1 MADLTKGQKEF
12 IEYYLLTLNPFEA
25 AILAGYPRDD
35 AVKYGKSLLN
45 SRRVMTKIRER
56 VRNHA
61 QNLYVTR
68 SYIVDRLLDIIDF
81 CMEKETVLNKDGED
95 TGRLKMRDSSG
106 ALRALVSL
114 SKLVEGCEKMSQ
126 NSELDMEVDN
136 LNLEK
141 I

>member
-1 MADLTKGQKEF
+1 MADLTKNQKEF

-25 AILAGYPRDD
+25 AILAGYPRDE
-35 AVKYGKSLLN
+35 AVRYGKSLLN
-45 SRRVMTKIRER
+45 SKRVMSKIRER

-68 SYIVDRLLDIIDF
+68 SFIVDRLLEIIDF
-81 CMEKETVLNKDGED
+81 SMEKENILNKDGED
-95 TGRLKMRDSSG
+95 TGRTKMRDSAG

-126 NSELDMEVDN
+126 GNDFDMEVEN
-136 LNLEK
+136 LDTEK

>member
-1 MADLTKGQKEF
+1 MADLTKNQKEF

-45 SRRVMTKIRER
+45 SKRVMSKIRER

-68 SYIVDRLLDIIDF
+68 SFIVDRLLEIIDF
-81 CMEKETVLNKDGED
+81 SMEKENILNKDGED
-95 TGRLKMRDSSG
+95 TGKVKMRDSAG

-126 NSELDMEVDN
+126 GGDFDMDVDN
-136 LNLEK
+136 LNIQK